1 MRIAALKIDGQSPDP
16 AVLDQAAIA
25 LLRGEAVIAPTETR
39 YGLLARADQQEVI
52 EKLYDMK
59 QRDIGQATAVFVRDL
74 KELAKLGRL
83 TASAERLAEHF
94 LPGPLTLVL
103 HAVPDWSPPRV
114 VDGKIGL
121 RWSSAATIQG
131 LADRL
136 RLPLTATSANISGK
150 PDGES
155 VEELAAAFGDRVVL
169 YLDAG
174 PLAGAVST
182 VVDCAAD
189 PVRILREGAISRT
202 RIEQALGRPHVG

>member
-1 MRIAALKIDGQSPDP
+1 MRIAALKIDCQSPDP
-16 AVLDQAAIA
+16 AILDQAARV

-39 YGLLARADQQEVI
+39 YGLLARADQQEMI
-52 EKLYDMK
+52 ERLYEIK
-59 QRDIGQATAVFVRDL
+59 QRELSQATAVFVRDL
-74 KELAKLGRL
+74 TELAQLGRL
-83 TASAERLAEHF
+83 TVSAEKLARRF

-103 HAVPDWSPPRV
+103 QAIPDWLPPRV

-131 LADRL
+131 LEERL

-150 PDGES
+150 SDAES
-155 VEELAAAFGDRVVL
+155 VEELAAAFGDRVAL

-189 PVRILREGAISRT
+189 PVRILREGAISR
-202 RIEQALGRPHVG
+202 RQIELALGKPHVG